1 MNGKH
6 ISIDCEL
13 CPLAN
18 SDSCDDCLVTFICDR
33 DPETAVI
40 ISLDEWRSMKAMTK
54 VGLLPELRNPII
66 TIRSS
71 NV

>member
-18 SDSCDDCLVTFICDR
+18 YSCCDDCLVTFICDR
-33 DPETAVI
+33 DPEAAVI
-40 ISLDEWRSMKAMTK
+40 ISLDEWRSMKTMAK